1 MTMSMGSVDAEA
13 HASRSQG
20 DFARGLN
27 VGSGERWGS
36 MLAGSALLLWGL
48 ARTRLTGLAAMAAGG
63 ALIYRG
69 VTGYCH
75 AYAALGVDRAPVEP
89 REGNL
94 GIKVE
99 RAVTVAVPPER
110 VYRFWRSLENLP
122 RVMSHVQ
129 SVESIGDRRS
139 RWVVK
144 GPAGT
149 TLSWNAELINDQP
162 NELIAWRS
170 MQGSDV
176 DHAGSVHF
184 ERTPDGRGTM
194 VRVSLQYDPPGGRVG
209 DRVAALLGADAAR
222 QIEKDLDQ
230 LGRVLESWEAPA
242 KPSGEHVA

>member
-20 DFARGLN
+20 DFARGIN

-36 MLAGSALLLWGL
+36 MLAGAALLLWGL
-48 ARTRLTGLAAMAAGG
+48 ARTRVTGLAAMAVGG

-75 AYAALGVDRAPVEP
+75 AYASLGVDRAAGGT
-89 REGNL
+89 RKGNL
-94 GIKVE
+94 GTKVE
-99 RAVTVAVPPER
+99 RAVTVAVPPDR
-110 VYRFWRSLENLP
+110 VYRFWRTLENLP

-129 SVESIGDRRS
+129 SVETVGERRS

-149 TLSWNAELINDQP
+149 TLSWNAEIINDKP

-170 MQGSDV
+170 IQGSDV

-184 ERTPDGRGTM
+184 EPSPDGRGTI

-209 DRVAALLGADAAR
+209 DRVAALLGSDAAR
-222 QIEKDLDQ
+222 QIEQDLDG
-230 LGRVLESWEAPA
+230 LGRVLESWEGPA
-242 KPSGEHVA
+242 RTSGVA